1 MGKRSAVIRERSSPL
16 KRRSRRE
23 ALRIEKF
30 WLERESFWL
39 HLARSM
45 IVLDDKQIQTIITA
59 AVGLPTEKR
68 DLFLKRIEAARR
80 FVHQGHFSDAELNAT
95 INVALSGL
103 RHDVLVAPDPMN
115 VRCARVVKQ

>member
-59 AVGLPTEKR
+59 AVGLSTEKR

-103 RHDVLVAPDPMN
+103 RHDVLVPPDPMN